1 MKDVFGSV
9 SLIASN
15 DQSSTLSNN
24 TDANS
29 VCTAIFSTNEN
40 TTRIPFVTIQ
50 TDKRALTHEE
60 KATRAECIWTMAIA
74 QLGFSFNSS
83 QFLPEIFQSMFPDSQ
98 IAADYSLR
106 QRKLSYVIS
115 HGTSY
120 YFTNGLIKDVRKAY
134 GFSLLFDETTI
145 AEAKNCICV
154 RFYKSIILGHATA
167 DIISRSIID
176 SLKADGI
183 DITKM
188 LMLGRDNPNV
198 NKGIEEILNKEII
211 AERKKKSSSMLVSGL
226 ISIGSC
232 PLHVIHGSFRKGIK
246 CTVWFIDEALNDMW
260 FWFSRSAAR
269 RQDFK
274 IVANNINEIYC
285 RFLNRFVDSRWVEI
299 GPVIERVVDQWNVIK
314 EYFLIFLP
322 TTDKTIESNDKY
334 KKIKIL
340 LNDNSTLVKFHFIL
354 FLYRTLFKKV
364 LVWLQQEQPLIHLL
378 YGECYN
384 LLRNLLLSFVKEETL
399 KDKEGIQLLSV
410 SFELHNNQ
418 KNNIDIDIG
427 ESTRTCINNLS
438 VNEKVTFF
446 QDVRQIYCTMT
457 KELIKSLPINNDFLR
472 HVQCL
477 QPLAR
482 KEQSSRTSIMY
493 LARDLPHLLTNEEVD
508 QVGAEWRV
516 YEMADIPEDW
526 IKKSTNSLNDVVEYV
541 PIAKY
546 WYHVFSIRTTI
557 GTPQYVTLT
566 KLVKC
571 LLSLSHGNSDVERG
585 FSQNNHLV
593 SDERSSL
600 NEASIN
606 SLRATNAGIKFFG
619 GGKVHLVPATSA
631 LLSNVQEAHSRYVKD
646 TEEQQKLIK
655 NIDIV
660 DGKHASDAE
669 HERLEENEIELLNEQ
684 NNLQKELMNATKMLE
699 EGSTRLAT
707 ALSNKAF
714 DDVNTAEV
722 LITAANARLAV
733 LNTQL
738 IENNENLNRMRK
750 KQKK

>member
-1 MKDVFGSV
+1 MPKNTAFCSKWLQKLDNTGRVCSRWLKKGKTTSSFQCIVCRTDDLSCANGGWADIKRHFDRPKHIQCMKDVFGSV

-15 DQSSTLSNN
+15 DQSPPLSNN
-24 TDANS
+24 KDDNS
-29 VCTAIFSTNEN
+29 VCTATVSINGN

-50 TDKRALTHEE
+50 SDKRVLTHEE
-60 KATRAECIWTMAIA
+60 KVTQAECIWAMATA

-83 QFLPEIFQSMFPDSQ
+83 QFLPEIFRSMFPDSQ

-115 HGTSY
+115 HGTGY
-120 YFTNGLIKDVRKAY
+120 YFTNELIKDVRKAY

-145 AEAKNCICV
+145 AGVRKQLDIFFRYWSEAKNCICV

-183 DITKM
+183 DIAKM

-198 NKGIEEILNKEII
+198 NKAIEEILNKEII
-211 AERKKKSSSMLVSGL
+211 TERKKKSSSVPVFGL

-246 CTVWFIDEALNDMW
+246 STSWFIDEALNDMW

-274 IVANNINEIYC
+274 LVANSINEIYS
-285 RFLNRFVDSRWVEI
+285 RFLNRFVDTRW
-299 GPVIERVVDQWNVIK
+299 IE
-314 EYFLIFLP
+314 
-322 TTDKTIESNDKY
+322 
-334 KKIKIL
+334 
-340 LNDNSTLVKFHFIL
+340 
-354 FLYRTLFKKV
+354 
-364 LVWLQQEQPLIHLL
+364 
-378 YGECYN
+378 
-384 LLRNLLLSFVKEETL
+384 
-399 KDKEGIQLLSV
+399 
-410 SFELHNNQ
+410 
-418 KNNIDIDIG
+418 
-427 ESTRTCINNLS
+427 
-438 VNEKVTFF
+438 
-446 QDVRQIYCTMT
+446 

-472 HVQCL
+472 HLQCL
-477 QPLAR
+477 QPSAR

-493 LARDLPHLLTNEEVD
+493 LARNLPHLLTNEEVD
-508 QVGAEWRV
+508 RVGAEWRV

-526 IKKSTNSLNDVVEYV
+526 IKRNTNSLNNVVEYV
-541 PIAKY
+541 PIDTY
-546 WYHVFSIRTTI
+546 WYHVFSTHTTI

-606 SLRATNAGIKFFG
+606 GLRVTNAGVKFFG
-619 GGKVHLVPATSA
+619 GGKVHMVPTTAT
-631 LLSNVQEAHSRYVKD
+631 LISNVQEAHSRYIKD
-646 TEEQQKLIK
+646 NEEQQKLIK
-655 NIDIV
+655 SIDV
-660 DGKHASDAE
+660 VNGKRASDAE
-669 HERLEENEIELLNEQ
+669 HERLEENEIELLNKQ
-684 NNLQKELMNATKMLE
+684 KNLQQELMNATKMLE
-699 EGSTRLAT
+699 EGSVRLAT
-707 ALSNKAF
+707 ALSNKTF
-714 DDVNTAEV
+714 DDVGTAEV
-722 LITAANARLAV
+722 LVTAANAKLAV
-733 LNTQL
+733 LKTQL